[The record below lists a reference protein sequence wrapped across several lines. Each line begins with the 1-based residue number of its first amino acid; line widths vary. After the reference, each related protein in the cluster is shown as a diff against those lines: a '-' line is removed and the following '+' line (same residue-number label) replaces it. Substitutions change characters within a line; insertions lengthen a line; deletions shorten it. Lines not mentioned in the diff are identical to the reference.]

1 MANVEKSGPNV
12 KFLAFGAAGLI
23 LVVIII
29 VLVFQKVGVESK
41 EESQTPTAEQSETP
55 PAEEVPAEPTEPT
68 EPTEP
73 EEPAEPEEPTEST
86 EPEEPTEPSEPAE
99 PSEPEEPA
107 EPAEPAE
114 PTDSSGPGTVH
125 FEGEKVPEPK
135 AEGDFKAGGFI
146 LEKYTILEGSQYQYV
161 LDIRLT
167 NDSGSTNITYFVTK
181 SAYDGLNVGDI
192 LTVHYVS
199 TGNGTMAVESISK

>member
-1 MANVEKSGPNV
+1 MANVEKSGPGV
-12 KFLAFGAAGLI
+12 KFLAFGAAGVI
-23 LVVIII
+23 LVVLII
-29 VLVFQKVGVESK
+29 VLVIQNVGVESK
-41 EESQTPTAEQSETP
+41 EESQTPTAEQSETT
-55 PAEEVPAEPTEPT
+55 PAEEVPTEPS

-73 EEPAEPEEPTEST
+73 EEPAEPA
-86 EPEEPTEPSEPAE
+86 EPTEPSEPTDF
-99 PSEPEEPA
+99 SEPA
-107 EPAEPAE
+107 EPAEPAD
-114 PTDSSGPGTVH
+114 PSDPSGPGTVH
-125 FEGEKVPEPK
+125 FEGEKVQEPK

-167 NDSGSTNITYFVTK
+167 NDSGSRNITYFVTK

>member
-1 MANVEKSGPNV
+1 MANIEKSGPNV

-68 EPTEP
+68 E
-73 EEPAEPEEPTEST
+73 ST
-86 EPEEPTEPSEPAE
+86 EPEEPTEPAEATEPTE
-99 PSEPEEPA
+99 PT
-107 EPAEPAE
+107 E
-114 PTDSSGPGTVH
+114 PTDSSEPSEPTAQGTVH